1 MEFTYKGKPIMPT
14 KTAMDELNE
23 IDSDLYKVAEILEKG
38 AELRKRKKNIIER
51 AVKKVNKIINVVV
64 ADMGDYYKLIHA
76 GQFTLTKKFK
86 KLMRDKNEL

>member
-51 AVKKVNKIINVVV
+51 AVKKGNKIINVVV